1 MLNFANRI
9 NNHTNMK
16 KVFFL
21 LLFVCACA
29 IGTFAQDEVV
39 TPITVPAQEAGTT
52 RVYAEL
58 VGTGTNFFGNN
69 KNVKVELDLGQY
81 QSVFKNYNLQDE
93 NNKDIKFNSMVGAMN
108 YMGQRGWK
116 FIQAYV
122 ITHGNQN
129 VYHWLMYKD
138 LKPGENIMDGLN
150 VKNTD

>member
-1 MLNFANRI
+1 MRKRFILLYLKR
-9 NNHTNMK
+9 
-16 KVFFL
+16 FFL
-21 LLFVCACA
+21 FLFVFCTCALS
-29 IGTFAQDEVV
+29 IFAQAEAIP
-39 TPITVPAQEAGTT
+39 TNPIPDQETGTT

-69 KNVKVELDLGQY
+69 KNVKVALDLGQY
-81 QSVFKNYNLQDE
+81 QSAFKSYYLQDE
-93 NNKDIKFNSMVGAMN
+93 NNKDIKFNSMVAAMN

-122 ITHGNQN
+122 VTHGSQD

-138 LKPGENIMDGLN
+138 LKPGQDIKEGLN

>member
-1 MLNFANRI
+1 
-9 NNHTNMK
+9 MK
-16 KVFFL
+16 KIVLFL
-21 LLFVCACA
+21 FVVCACA
-29 IGTFAQDEVV
+29 ICGFAQDDVV
-39 TPITVPAQEAGTT
+39 STISVPTQEAGTT

-69 KNVKVELDLGQY
+69 KNVKVALDLGQY
-81 QSVFKNYNLQDE
+81 QSAFKSYNIQDE

-108 YMGQRGWK
+108 YMGERGWK

-138 LKPGENIMDGLN
+138 LKPGQDIMEGLN

>member
-1 MLNFANRI
+1 
-9 NNHTNMK
+9 MK
-16 KVFFL
+16 K
-21 LLFVCACA
+21 LLFLFLVCVCAVCVSA
-29 IGTFAQDEVV
+29 QEETVTSISIPAQD
-39 TPITVPAQEAGTT
+39 TGTT

-58 VGTGTNFFGNN
+58 VGTGTNILGTN
-69 KNVKVELDLGQY
+69 KNVKVALDLGQY
-81 QSVFKNYNLQDE
+81 QSAFKGYNLQDE
-93 NNKDIKFNSMVGAMN
+93 NNKDIKFNSMVAAMN

-122 ITHGNQN
+122 VTHGNQN